1 MNQYKKKMY
10 DLSGPKTAETL
21 NKRHFEAYYC
31 STAAEAVEKVLEL
44 TPKTDVVSWG
54 GAMTVDELGIKQRMA
69 QEGYTL
75 LDRDTAQTPEE
86 KQAIM
91 RQALTCG
98 TFLMSSNAISK
109 DGQLVNIDGNGNR
122 VAAMF
127 FGPRQ
132 VALVVGRNKLVE
144 GGVHA
149 ALARIAAVAGPVN
162 AHRLSKKTPCAA
174 TGACAAC
181 AGACPES
188 ICRVTTIIKQRPAC
202 TPITVLLV
210 NEDMGL

>member
-10 DLSGPKTAETL
+10 DLSGPKTAEAL

-122 VAAMF
+122 VAAMC

-132 VALVVGRNKLVE
+132 VVVVAGMNKVL
-144 GGVHA
+144 GTLDDAATWRRPPTPSGSGSRRPA
-149 ALARIAAVAGPVN
+149 ALRDSAATAPAPTASAPSWSSPGSVCRSAASRSFWWARIWVC
-162 AHRLSKKTPCAA
+162 K
-174 TGACAAC
+174 
-181 AGACPES
+181 
-188 ICRVTTIIKQRPAC
+188 
-202 TPITVLLV
+202 
-210 NEDMGL
+210 